1 MNKSELQQAV
11 DALTDWFHSIDL
23 GQGVVTPGA
32 KTSAMLETELA
43 SLRLPDLA
51 GKSVLDIGAYD
62 GYYTFAAERLGARRV
77 VALDHFVW
85 ALDLSR
91 LRTLGPISPNDLET
105 SPAWDLRGLPGKR
118 RFDLA
123 HRALGSNAE
132 TVVADFLDL
141 DSASI
146 GGPFDVV
153 LFLGVLYHMR
163 NPMLALERV
172 AQATG
177 TMAVIETEAVE
188 LAFDRGRPLC
198 EFVEDEMNRD
208 FTNWWVPNQKAL
220 LGMCRSSGFSR
231 VEVVRQESASP
242 AGRLRHLARLRR
254 DAGMSLTEV
263 ARRAPRRLRE
273 ALRGIQR
280 YRLTVHAWK

>member
-11 DALTDWFHSIDL
+11 EGLTDWFHSIDL
-23 GQGVVTPGA
+23 GQGVITPGA
-32 KTSAMLETELA
+32 KTRAMLETELA
-43 SLRLPDLA
+43 SLRLPDLT

-85 ALDLSR
+85 ALDLAR
-91 LRTLGPISPNDLET
+91 LRTLGRISPNELET

-123 HRALGSNAE
+123 HRALGSKAE
-132 TVVADFLDL
+132 AVVGDFLDC
-141 DSASI
+141 DFPSI

-172 AQATG
+172 ARATG

-188 LAFDRGRPLC
+188 LAFDRDRPLC
-198 EFVEDEMNRD
+198 EFVEDELNRD
-208 FTNWWVPNQKAL
+208 FTNWWVPNERAL

-254 DAGMSLTEV
+254 DAGMGLAEV
-263 ARRAPRRLRE
+263 ARRAPRRLRD
-273 ALRGIQR
+273 ALRGIRR